1 MDFTAGLMPLDT
13 ALAQMLDRITPL
25 NATETVPLLQA
36 FSRVTAHDIVSPLDV
51 PGFDNAA
58 MDGYAVR
65 LNDLRDGA
73 ALPVAGKAFAG
84 PPGNPPRPAGGRFRL
99 NTRAPGAA
107 GGRGGGGGGAFS
119 PAPAPR
125 PPPAGRAGTC
135 IRIMTGA
142 PVPEGC
148 DAVVMQEETEQ
159 TEAGVRFIAP
169 VKAGQHIRRRG
180 EDIAHGAVVFPAG
193 TPLTVAELPV
203 LASLGIAEV
212 EVVRKVR
219 VAVFSTGDELQLP
232 GQPLGDGQIYDTN
245 RLAVHLMLQQLGY
258 EVINLGIIPDDPAK
272 LRDAFIAAD
281 QQADVVISSGGVSVG
296 EADYTKTILE
306 ELGEIGFWKLAI
318 KPGKPFAFGKLSSS
332 WFCGLPGNPVSATVT
347 FCQLVQP
354 LLAKLS
360 GKHGPLQAPRLR
372 VRAATRLKKSPGRL
386 DFQRGILQRNPDGEL
401 VVNTTG
407 HQGSHIFSSFSL
419 GNCFI
424 VLERERGHVEA
435 GEWVEVEPFSHLF
448 GGL

>member
-13 ALAQMLDRITPL
+13 ALTQMLNRITPL

-36 FSRVTAHDIVSPLDV
+36 FSRVTAHDLVSPLDV
-51 PGFDNAA
+51 PGFDNSA

-65 LNDLRDGA
+65 LAELTDGA
-73 ALPVAGKAFAG
+73 VLPVAGKAFAG
-84 PPGNPPRPAGGRFRL
+84 QPFNDVWP
-99 NTRAPGAA
+99 
-107 GGRGGGGGGAFS
+107 
-119 PAPAPR
+119 
-125 PPPAGRAGTC
+125 AGTC

-148 DAVVMQEETEQ
+148 DAVVMQEQTEQ
-159 TEAGVRFIAP
+159 SDGGVRFIAQ
-169 VKAGQHIRRRG
+169 VKSGQNIRRRG
-180 EDIAHGAVVFPAG
+180 EDIANGAVVFPAG
-193 TPLTVAELPV
+193 TRLTVAEVPV

-212 EVVRKVR
+212 DVVRKVR

-232 GQPLGDGQIYDTN
+232 GQPLADGQIYDTN
-245 RLAVHLMLQQLGY
+245 RLAVHLMLQELGC
-258 EVINLGIIPDDPAK
+258 EVVNLGIIPDNPAK
-272 LRDAFIAAD
+272 LREVFIQAD

-296 EADYTKTILE
+296 EADYTKEILE

-318 KPGKPFAFGKLSSS
+318 KPGKPFAFGKLNHS
-332 WFCGLPGNPVSATVT
+332 WFCGLPGNPVSAALT
-347 FCQLVQP
+347 FYQLVQP

-360 GKHGPLQAPRLR
+360 GNVGQTQPMRLR
-372 VRAATRLKKSPGRL
+372 VRAASRLKKSPGRL
-386 DFQRGILQRNPDGEL
+386 DFQRGVLQRNPDGEL
-401 VVNTTG
+401 VVSSTG

-424 VLERERGHVEA
+424 VLERERDNVEA
-435 GEWVEVEPFSHLF
+435 GEWVEVEPFNHLF

>member
-84 PPGNPPRPAGGRFRL
+84 QPFNDAWP
-99 NTRAPGAA
+99 
-107 GGRGGGGGGAFS
+107 
-119 PAPAPR
+119 
-125 PPPAGRAGTC
+125 AGTC

-180 EDIAHGAVVFPAG
+180 EDIAQGAVVFPVG
-193 TPLTVAELPV
+193 TPLTVASCRCWPRSALPRSRWCARY
-203 LASLGIAEV
+203 ASRSSQPAMSCSC
-212 EVVRKVR
+212 R
-219 VAVFSTGDELQLP
+219 V
-232 GQPLGDGQIYDTN
+232 N
-245 RLAVHLMLQQLGY
+245 R
-258 EVINLGIIPDDPAK
+258 
-272 LRDAFIAAD
+272 
-281 QQADVVISSGGVSVG
+281 
-296 EADYTKTILE
+296 
-306 ELGEIGFWKLAI
+306 
-318 KPGKPFAFGKLSSS
+318 
-332 WFCGLPGNPVSATVT
+332 SATARFT
-347 FCQLVQP
+347 IPTAWQC
-354 LLAKLS
+354 
-360 GKHGPLQAPRLR
+360 
-372 VRAATRLKKSPGRL
+372 T
-386 DFQRGILQRNPDGEL
+386 
-401 VVNTTG
+401 
-407 HQGSHIFSSFSL
+407 
-419 GNCFI
+419 
-424 VLERERGHVEA
+424 
-435 GEWVEVEPFSHLF
+435 
-448 GGL
+448 

>member
-13 ALAQMLDRITPL
+13 ALTQMLNRITPL

-36 FSRVTAHDIVSPLDV
+36 FSRVTAHDLVSPLDV
-51 PGFDNAA
+51 PGFDNSA

-65 LNDLRDGA
+65 LAELTDGA
-73 ALPVAGKAFAG
+73 VLPVAGKAFAG
-84 PPGNPPRPAGGRFRL
+84 QPFNDVWP
-99 NTRAPGAA
+99 
-107 GGRGGGGGGAFS
+107 
-119 PAPAPR
+119 
-125 PPPAGRAGTC
+125 AGTC

-148 DAVVMQEETEQ
+148 DAVVMQEQTEQ
-159 TEAGVRFIAP
+159 SDGGVRFIAQ
-169 VKAGQHIRRRG
+169 VKSGQNIRRRG
-180 EDIAHGAVVFPAG
+180 EDIANGAVVFPAG
-193 TPLTVAELPV
+193 TRLTVAEVPV

-212 EVVRKVR
+212 DVVRKVR

-232 GQPLGDGQIYDTN
+232 GQPLADGQIYDTN
-245 RLAVHLMLQQLGY
+245 RLAVHLMLQELGC
-258 EVINLGIIPDDPAK
+258 EVVNLGIIPDDPAK
-272 LRDAFIAAD
+272 LREVFIQAD

-296 EADYTKTILE
+296 EADYTKEILE

-318 KPGKPFAFGKLSSS
+318 KPGKPFAFGKLNHS
-332 WFCGLPGNPVSATVT
+332 WFCGLPGNPVSAALT
-347 FCQLVQP
+347 FYQLVQP

-360 GKHGPLQAPRLR
+360 GNVGQTQPMRLR
-372 VRAATRLKKSPGRL
+372 VRAASRLKKSPGRL
-386 DFQRGILQRNPDGEL
+386 DFQRGVLQRNPDGEL
-401 VVNTTG
+401 VVSSTG

-424 VLERERGHVEA
+424 VLERERDNVEA
-435 GEWVEVEPFSHLF
+435 GEWVEVEPFNHLF